1 MKLKKKGTPWLKP
14 KIEDRMKRNLK
25 WKITMTMTMMIMIR
39 IQIEKR
45 QTKFILFQFCLIL
58 NASVIYNVRK

>member
-1 MKLKKKGTPWLKP
+1 
-14 KIEDRMKRNLK
+14 
-25 WKITMTMTMMIMIR
+25 MMMMMR

-45 QTKFILFQFCLIL
+45 QTKIIPFQFCLIL